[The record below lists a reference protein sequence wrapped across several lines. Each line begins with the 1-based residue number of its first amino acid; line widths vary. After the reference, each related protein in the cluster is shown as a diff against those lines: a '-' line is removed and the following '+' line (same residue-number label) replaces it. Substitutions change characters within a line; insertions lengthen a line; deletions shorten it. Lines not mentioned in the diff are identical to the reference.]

1 MLLLYVALGIEIF
14 ITNDYTFYYLFI
26 IYYAW

>member
-14 ITNDYTFYYLFI
+14 ITRCYTFYYLVI
-26 IYYAW
+26 LYYS